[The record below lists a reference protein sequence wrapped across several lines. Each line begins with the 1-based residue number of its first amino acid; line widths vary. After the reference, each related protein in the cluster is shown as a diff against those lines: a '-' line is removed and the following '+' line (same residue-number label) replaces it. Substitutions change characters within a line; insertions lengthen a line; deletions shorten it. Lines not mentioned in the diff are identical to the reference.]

1 LEPELDHWIDHPSDP
16 SELILA
22 WRAPDAVDDRRRWA
36 VGLLRKTDD
45 GACFRYFDDEEF
57 SVLNGARPR
66 SSLRSYGYAGYPAF
80 DIAKQPPGGF
90 TENVLAAFARRLP
103 PPSRPDLKLIL
114 EHYRVRSD
122 ATLSTMSLLALTEA
136 KLPSD
141 GFSLIDRLDPAAS
154 CLEVVFEIAGHRHN
168 ATCRDRLMVG
178 QPLDLVADPANEHD
192 VHAVRVEAAGELIG
206 HINRLQAEAV
216 GQWLQNSEVSAWLV
230 RLNGKLDHPRAFAF
244 VSVRPRSRLIAA

>member
-1 LEPELDHWIDHPSDP
+1 MDPWIDHPSDP

-22 WRAPDAVDDRRRWA
+22 WRAPDAVEDRTRWA

-57 SVLNGARPR
+57 AALNGDRPR
-66 SSLRSYGYAGYPAF
+66 AILRGYGYAGYPAF
-80 DIAKQPPGGF
+80 DIARQPPGGF

-103 PPSRPDLKLIL
+103 PPSRPDFKLIL
-114 EHYRVRSD
+114 EHYRVRRD
-122 ATLSTMSLLALTEA
+122 AALSTMSLLALTEA

-154 CLEVVFEIAGHRHN
+154 RLKVVFEIAGHRHN
-168 ATCRDRLMVG
+168 AAGRHRLVVG
-178 QPLDLVADPANEHD
+178 QTLDLVADPTNAHD
-192 VHAVRVEAAGELIG
+192 AHAVRVEAGGELIG

-216 GQWLQNSEVSAWLV
+216 GQWLQYRQVSASLL
-230 RLNGKLDHPRAFAF
+230 RLNGKPDHARVFAF
-244 VSVRPRSRLIAA
+244 VSVRPLSRSIAV

>member
-1 LEPELDHWIDHPSDP
+1 MDHWIDHPSDP

-22 WRAPDAVDDRRRWA
+22 WRAPDAVDDRTRWA
-36 VGLLRKTDD
+36 VGLLRKTDE

-57 SVLNGARPR
+57 AKLNYARPR
-66 SSLRSYGYAGYPAF
+66 SILRSYGYAGYPAF
-80 DIAKQPPGGF
+80 DMAKQPPGGF
-90 TENVLAAFARRLP
+90 TENVLAAFSRRLP
-103 PPSRPDLKLIL
+103 PPSRPDIKLIL

-122 ATLSTMSLLALTEA
+122 VPLSTMSLLALTEA

-168 ATCRDRLMVG
+168 IACRDRLVIG
-178 QPLDLVADPANEHD
+178 QPLDLVPHPTNEHD
-192 VHAVRVEAAGELIG
+192 VHAIRVEAAGELIG

-216 GQWLQNSEVSAWLV
+216 GQWLQFREVSAWLV
-230 RLNGKLDHPRAFAF
+230 RLNGRPDHPRAFAF
-244 VSVRPRSRLIAA
+244 VSVRPRSRSIAA

>member
-1 LEPELDHWIDHPSDP
+1 MDHWIDHPSDP

-22 WRAPDAVDDRRRWA
+22 WRAPDAVDDRTRWA

-45 GACFRYFDDEEF
+45 GSCFRYFDDEEF
-57 SVLNGARPR
+57 AELNGARPR
-66 SSLRSYGYAGYPAF
+66 SILRSYGYAGYPAF
-80 DIAKQPPGGF
+80 DIGKQPPNGF
-90 TENVLAAFARRLP
+90 TDNVLAAFARRLP
-103 PPSRPDLKLIL
+103 PPSRPDFKLIL

-168 ATCRDRLMVG
+168 AGCRDRLVVG
-178 QPLDLVADPANEHD
+178 QQLDLVADPANEHD
-192 VHAVRVEAAGELIG
+192 VQAVRVEAAGELIG

-216 GQWLQNSEVSAWLV
+216 GRWLQYREVSAWLV
-230 RLNGKLDHPRAFAF
+230 RLNGKPGHPRAFAF
-244 VSVRPRSRLIAA
+244 VSVRPRSRSIAA